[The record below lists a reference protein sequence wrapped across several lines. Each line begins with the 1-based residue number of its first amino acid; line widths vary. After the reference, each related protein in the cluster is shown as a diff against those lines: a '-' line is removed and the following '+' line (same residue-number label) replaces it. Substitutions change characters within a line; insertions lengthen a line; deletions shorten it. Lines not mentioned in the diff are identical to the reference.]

1 MQFFVVL
8 NLVYSH
14 LISICLCVSPEI
26 WITET
31 ILHSMPKLFATNT
44 TLISLHLR
52 NFLFSFFFTL
62 ITLFLIVFGL
72 VFSKLAAKGLLNSF
86 AAAPP
91 HFTAPFRLMRSTRPI
106 EVFLLIELFGTIF
119 TSLQIAVEL
128 SLSLDQP
135 SNSLLQFISLF
146 NQQLVLLFVTQCAV
160 DQLFVFV
167 LDNLQFLLKTRNLFF
182 VLRHKDIF
190 LLD

>member
-1 MQFFVVL
+1 
-8 NLVYSH
+8 
-14 LISICLCVSPEI
+14 
-26 WITET
+26 
-31 ILHSMPKLFATNT
+31 
-44 TLISLHLR
+44 
-52 NFLFSFFFTL
+52 
-62 ITLFLIVFGL
+62 
-72 VFSKLAAKGLLNSF
+72 
-86 AAAPP
+86 
-91 HFTAPFRLMRSTRPI
+91 MRSTGPI

-128 SLSLDQP
+128 ALSLDQP

-167 LDNLQFLLKTRNLFF
+167 LAHFQFLLKTRNLFF
-182 VLRHKDIF
+182 VLRNKNIF

>member
-1 MQFFVVL
+1 
-8 NLVYSH
+8 
-14 LISICLCVSPEI
+14 
-26 WITET
+26 
-31 ILHSMPKLFATNT
+31 
-44 TLISLHLR
+44 
-52 NFLFSFFFTL
+52 
-62 ITLFLIVFGL
+62 
-72 VFSKLAAKGLLNSF
+72 
-86 AAAPP
+86 
-91 HFTAPFRLMRSTRPI
+91 MRSARPI

-128 SLSLDQP
+128 ALSLDQP
-135 SNSLLQFISLF
+135 SNSLLKFISLF
-146 NQQLVLLFVTQCAV
+146 NQQLVLLFVTQGAV

>member
-1 MQFFVVL
+1 
-8 NLVYSH
+8 
-14 LISICLCVSPEI
+14 
-26 WITET
+26 
-31 ILHSMPKLFATNT
+31 
-44 TLISLHLR
+44 
-52 NFLFSFFFTL
+52 
-62 ITLFLIVFGL
+62 
-72 VFSKLAAKGLLNSF
+72 
-86 AAAPP
+86 
-91 HFTAPFRLMRSTRPI
+91 MRSTGPI

-128 SLSLDQP
+128 ALSLDQP

>member
-1 MQFFVVL
+1 
-8 NLVYSH
+8 
-14 LISICLCVSPEI
+14 
-26 WITET
+26 
-31 ILHSMPKLFATNT
+31 
-44 TLISLHLR
+44 
-52 NFLFSFFFTL
+52 
-62 ITLFLIVFGL
+62 
-72 VFSKLAAKGLLNSF
+72 
-86 AAAPP
+86 
-91 HFTAPFRLMRSTRPI
+91 MRSTRPI

-128 SLSLDQP
+128 ALSLDQP
-135 SNSLLQFISLF
+135 SNSLFQFISFF

-160 DQLFVFV
+160 DQLFIFV

>member
-1 MQFFVVL
+1 
-8 NLVYSH
+8 
-14 LISICLCVSPEI
+14 
-26 WITET
+26 
-31 ILHSMPKLFATNT
+31 
-44 TLISLHLR
+44 
-52 NFLFSFFFTL
+52 
-62 ITLFLIVFGL
+62 
-72 VFSKLAAKGLLNSF
+72 
-86 AAAPP
+86 
-91 HFTAPFRLMRSTRPI
+91 MRSARPI

-128 SLSLDQP
+128 ALSLDQP

-146 NQQLVLLFVTQCAV
+146 NQQLILLFVTQCAV

>member
-1 MQFFVVL
+1 
-8 NLVYSH
+8 
-14 LISICLCVSPEI
+14 
-26 WITET
+26 
-31 ILHSMPKLFATNT
+31 
-44 TLISLHLR
+44 
-52 NFLFSFFFTL
+52 
-62 ITLFLIVFGL
+62 
-72 VFSKLAAKGLLNSF
+72 
-86 AAAPP
+86 
-91 HFTAPFRLMRSTRPI
+91 MRSARPI

-128 SLSLDQP
+128 ALSLDQP